1 MHRSDFVAVLRHPRS
16 TLARIRGKLNAYR
29 RFRRYYRYLRRRFGH
44 DPELLW
50 ERLERWADS
59 QLARIPSP
67 DLSASR
73 DAATEER
80 VGFRAVLLRYAHA
93 LSEYYWRFP
102 NEPDRRLALLELDLQ
117 ELRGLRSPT

>member
-16 TLARIRGKLNAYR
+16 TLARIRGKVNAYR

-50 ERLERWADS
+50 ERLEHWADR

-67 DLSASR
+67 GISEPR

-80 VGFRAVLLRYAHA
+80 VGFRAVLCRSARA

-102 NEPDRRLALLELDLQ
+102 NEPDRRIALLEQDFQ
-117 ELRGLRSPT
+117 NLRGHRTPS